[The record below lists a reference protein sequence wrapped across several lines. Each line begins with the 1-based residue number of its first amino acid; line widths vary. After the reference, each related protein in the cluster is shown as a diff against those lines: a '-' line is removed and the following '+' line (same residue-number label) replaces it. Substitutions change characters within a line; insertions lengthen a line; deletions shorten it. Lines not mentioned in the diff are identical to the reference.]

1 VIWLPAASSSTSL
14 THSDDALCAERV
26 AEFIRCWPPGTA
38 AIEHIAIRSRHLF
51 LAQMHARLPF
61 FRELREVFIVPWRG
75 MQWPQLLRPFLRLS
89 SLSLLVAPATA
100 DWLPAV
106 LECAT
111 LEDFDLSHAEF
122 SAAEL
127 QLLVRALPRLS
138 SLSISHCRLE
148 SVSPLAEAHALT
160 SLALVSCDKPGS
172 SAVDWLPLLPPLPLL
187 AYLTVS
193 SPAEP
198 EADRAQRSAALL
210 ERMPRLVGGNLSFQ

>member
-1 VIWLPAASSSTSL
+1 
-14 THSDDALCAERV
+14 
-26 AEFIRCWPPGTA
+26 
-38 AIEHIAIRSRHLF
+38 
-51 LAQMHARLPF
+51 
-61 FRELREVFIVPWRG
+61 
-75 MQWPQLLRPFLRLS
+75 
-89 SLSLLVAPATA
+89 
-100 DWLPAV
+100 
-106 LECAT
+106 
-111 LEDFDLSHAEF
+111 
-122 SAAEL
+122 
-127 QLLVRALPRLS
+127 LLVRALPRLS